1 MFKRK
6 SYIGLFIIILI
17 FSLWFI
23 PRINNRV
30 NDDRVSDSS
39 RTKEISQ
46 SSKLSFINLN
56 GESRKVPEFVFQNQD
71 NRYVTNEDFSGKVYV
86 AEFFFT
92 SCPSICIEMNQN
104 MKVLDELYGNRDDF
118 GIASFT
124 IDPENDTPTTLKKYS
139 ELIDVKSKN
148 WHFLTGDKKDIYEL
162 SNNGFNIFSSI
173 NEAVDGGF
181 EHQGFFALIDKNGY
195 IRSRVND
202 YGTPLVYYSGIT
214 NVNESVQGIDMIKED
229 IEKLLKE
236 DYGKK

>member
-1 MFKRK
+1 MFKKK
-6 SYIGLFIIILI
+6 SYIGLFIIITI
-17 FSLWFI
+17 FSFWFI

-30 NDDRVSDSS
+30 NENKVSDSS

-104 MKVLDELYGNRDDF
+104 MKILDEEFGDRDDF

-124 IDPENDTPTTLKKYS
+124 IDPVNDTPVVLKEYA
-139 ELIDVKSKN
+139 ERLNVKSQN
-148 WHFLTGDKKDIYEL
+148 WHFLTGKIDDVYEL
-162 SNNGFNIFSSI
+162 SNSGFNIFAGV
-173 NEAVDGGF
+173 NPAVAGGF

-195 IRSRVND
+195 IRSRRDSN
-202 YGTPLVYYSGIT
+202 GNPIVYYLGIE
-214 NVNESVQGIDMIKED
+214 NSFVDKQGIDMIKED
-229 IEKLLKE
+229 IRKLLKN
-236 DYGKK
+236 G

>member
-1 MFKRK
+1 MKK
-6 SYIGLFIIILI
+6 YSYVGISFIVLI
-17 FSLWFI
+17 FGIIVFPKI
-23 PRINNRV
+23 MDRI
-30 NDDRVSDSS
+30 
-39 RTKEISQ
+39 ESQ
-46 SSKLSFINLN
+46 SINDIKRLSLSDKLSFIKLD
-56 GESRKVPEFVFQNQD
+56 GENRKVEDFLFLNQD
-71 NRYVTNEDFSGKVYV
+71 SLLIGNEDFKGKVYV

-92 SCPSICIEMNQN
+92 KCPSICIEMNQN
-104 MKVLDELYGNRDDF
+104 MKILDELYGNREDF

-181 EHQGFFALIDKNGY
+181 ENQGFFALIDKNGY

-229 IEKLLKE
+229 IEKLLNE